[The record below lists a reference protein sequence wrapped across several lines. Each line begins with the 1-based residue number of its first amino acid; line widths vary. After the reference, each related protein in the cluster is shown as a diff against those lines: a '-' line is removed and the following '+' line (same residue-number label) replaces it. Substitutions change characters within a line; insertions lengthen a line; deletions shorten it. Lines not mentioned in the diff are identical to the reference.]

1 MFDRKKDFQC
11 RDCGMKFDDHVRL
24 ERHFKAAHPSKQ
36 EGFRQKWYWEN
47 R

>member
-1 MFDRKKDFQC
+1 MFGRKKDFQC
-11 RDCGMKFDDHVRL
+11 KECGMKFDDPTRL

-47 R
+47 